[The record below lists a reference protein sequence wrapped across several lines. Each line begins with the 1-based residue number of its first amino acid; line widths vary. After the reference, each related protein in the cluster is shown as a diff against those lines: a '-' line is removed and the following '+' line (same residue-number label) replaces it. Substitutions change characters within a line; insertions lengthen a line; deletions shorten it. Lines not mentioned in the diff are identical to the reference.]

1 MGRTGQAKDSITTF
15 GEMLKHLRRRAQLTQ
30 RELSMAVGYSES
42 QITRLESGQR
52 LPDPVTVEAQFIDAL
67 QLDHDTAIQLITL
80 AKAAVA
86 NASLPAG
93 ASHAPAPAS
102 SEMAHPGIDQEAPAQ
117 PPYPHGHTNLPAQLT
132 HFIGREH
139 EVGEVAAYIQACRL
153 VTLTGSGG
161 VGKTRMAIEVGSN
174 LLNLYHDG
182 VWLVELA
189 PLNDPVPLPNTIAA
203 VFGLP
208 TMSRPAL
215 TALTEHLLDRHVLL
229 ILDNCEHLI
238 NACANLVTA
247 LLQACPHLHV
257 LATSREALNIPGE
270 VAWRVP
276 PLAMDIAVQLF
287 VERAC
292 AVKPSFA
299 VTTTNRRWIAH
310 ICQRL
315 DYMPLAIEL
324 AAARMRT
331 FSVEELAERM
341 DDVFR
346 LLTGGSRTALPRQQT
361 LRATIKWSY
370 DLLPEHERALLHGLS
385 VFAGGWTLETAEAV
399 LGDGVLEQLDQLVNK
414 SLVIAAIDEATGT
427 MRYRLLEVIRQY
439 ASEAATSTDAAKA
452 RLYAIRQ
459 RHLKFFADFAQS
471 GRLNILDE
479 TWHWVWNASLAAEL
493 DNTRAALAWAAQS
506 GDWQLGWQLT
516 TGILGV
522 WTVLGYGDELIR
534 WSDANVLSNP
544 KVSDI
549 QRGHSLTVIGRLC
562 YTKGDVPESI
572 ARYRAA
578 SELAHRI
585 EDEELILEADQ
596 YLGFLTLDDDIS
608 IRLLNAV
615 IALAHQT
622 ERKSRE
628 SLALSMLGARLRL
641 QGNLNRAHSALTE
654 SVRLAR
660 KTGNSCAIAGALGPM
675 GRLLLEQGN
684 YPEARAVLE
693 ESILLNR
700 QEGLR
705 GWLGYDL
712 ENLAEVGLGQGDGAL
727 VKRLLPEII
736 PYYHQIDDLGRVARG
751 LTAAA
756 GLAQLRGQLAPAVR
770 LLGAASA
777 IRREHHT
784 HGIFESDM
792 SAEYNRRLPALRA
805 VLAQADFET
814 AWAEGQALS
823 LHQAIALALTA

>member
-1 MGRTGQAKDSITTF
+1 MKKMLFVASLLIIASMLLAACGAPAAPATEAPAAPAAPAATDAPAAPAATEAPAAPAATEAPTAVPPTPTLTPYPVANCEAGKTCVTWFVGLGTGTDPAQIAVQEEVVKDF
-15 GEMLKHLRRRAQLTQ
+15 NA
-30 RELSMAVGYSES
+30 S
-42 QITRLESGQR
+42 Q
-52 LPDPVTVEAQFIDAL
+52 DK
-67 QLDHDTAIQLITL
+67 IQLILEIVPFNAAKDTL
-80 AKAAVA
+80 STQI
-86 NASLPAG
+86 ASGAG
-93 ASHAPAPAS
+93 PD
-102 SEMAHPGIDQEAPAQ
+102 I
-117 PPYPHGHTNLPAQLT
+117 
-132 HFIGREH
+132 
-139 EVGEVAAYIQACRL
+139 VGP
-153 VTLTGSGG
+153 
-161 VGKTRMAIEVGSN
+161 VGWGGSN
-174 LLNLYHDG
+174 AYYGQWLNLSDEIKAQKFDTT
-182 VWLVELA
+182 VFDPALVKFYQVEGEQ
-189 PLNDPVPLPNTIAA
+189 VGLPFA
-203 VFGLP
+203 VFPGAIYFVPAMFDESGLKYP
-208 TMSRPAL
+208 PQKYGDKYEMPDGTKVDWTWDTMTTVAKML
-215 TALTEHLLDRHVLL
+215 TIDKNGKNATEEGFDSAQIVQVGY
-229 ILDNCEHLI
+229 
-238 NACANLVTA
+238 NA
-247 LLQACPHLHV
+247 Q
-257 LATSREALNIPGE
+257 
-270 VAWRVP
+270 W
-276 PLAMDIAVQLF
+276 Q
-287 VERAC
+287 
-292 AVKPSFA
+292 
-299 VTTTNRRWIAH
+299 
-310 ICQRL
+310 
-315 DYMPLAIEL
+315 
-324 AAARMRT
+324 AAASVGT
-331 FSVEELAERM
+331 FYGGAAK
-341 DDVFR
+341 VFE
-346 LLTGGSRTALPRQQT
+346 GAKKGEYKSALPESWK
-361 LRATIKWSY
+361 AGWKWYY
-370 DLLPEHERALLHGLS
+370 DGMWGKQP
-385 VFAGGWTLETAEAV
+385 F
-399 LGDGVLEQLDQLVNK
+399 
-414 SLVIAAIDEATGT
+414 IPTG
-427 MRYRLLEVIRQY
+427 
-439 ASEAATSTDAAKA
+439 A
-452 RLYAIRQ
+452 
-459 RHLKFFADFAQS
+459 
-471 GRLNILDE
+471 
-479 TWHWVWNASLAAEL
+479 
-493 DNTRAALAWAAQS
+493 
-506 GDWQLGWQLT
+506 
-516 TGILGV
+516 LGV